1 MNALVRFGWSFFV
14 CALLALTGCAEKRFA
29 AINQPEGEIEGC
41 SEDSDCPDGFICVQ
55 AECVPIDE
63 FDCTGDTQPHVFLV
77 EPSVVDF
84 GNVIVGESAV
94 QTVTVVND
102 SECNLNLD
110 AAGFSSDTAPGFSC
124 EPCDIGSYP
133 QTIAPRRS
141 FEIQTSYAPISIGKN
156 SVPFRSGP
164 TQAIPARTALSKS
177 S

>member
-63 FDCTGDTQPHVFLV
+63 FDCTGDTQPRILV

-84 GNVIVGESAV
+84 GNVIVGE
-94 QTVTVVND
+94 
-102 SECNLNLD
+102 
-110 AAGFSSDTAPGFSC
+110 
-124 EPCDIGSYP
+124 
-133 QTIAPRRS
+133 RS
-141 FEIQTSYAPISIGKN
+141 PDGHRCKRQR
-156 SVPFRSGP
+156 V
-164 TQAIPARTALSKS
+164 
-177 S
+177 